1 MATTKSLLDSALAGA
16 RASREQDLEDLMAL
30 LRIPSVSTLPER
42 RDDCL
47 RAARW
52 LSDRFERMGFKARIV
67 EVRKEGLPVGDDFG
81 NFWRDFEWMGVQR
94 QLKVLGIFARLAYRD
109 GKRAYIDDMPRVMAA
124 FKPCDAAVDQWRI
137 GPPQPMRDAR
147 KTVCMRMREAARQ
160 IGLLG

>member
-1 MATTKSLLDSALAGA
+1 MATTKSLLDSALAKA

-109 GKRAYIDDMPRVMAA
+109 GKRAYIDDMPRVMAYLRSA
-124 FKPCDAAVDQWRI
+124 CERYRALHPLLALIDALEGRANVV
-137 GPPQPMRDAR
+137 GY
-147 KTVCMRMREAARQ
+147 TF
-160 IGLLG
+160 